1 MRIGAR
7 APGPGPGVPG
17 VRRTGTKSHLFPFTA
32 GWAGSHGRLGGRAPL
47 AGRAAGLSGATIR
60 GVSVTL
66 ADLRAA
72 IGRLRPHREARVPD
86 SRKAAVAAVLRD
98 GSGTAELLFIH
109 RARDE
114 RDPWSGH
121 MGFPGGR
128 VDPDDAS
135 PLAAAL
141 RESREELGLDL
152 EREALLIGPLSEVR
166 THLRPGGVPRSV
178 APFAFELVGRPA
190 LVPNREVEEA
200 LWVPFSLFVEPG
212 NRRSMTWVRRGVPLP
227 LPCYHWDGKVIWG
240 LTLRIVDELLAA
252 LGAAPEPWP

>member
-1 MRIGAR
+1 MRL
-7 APGPGPGVPG
+7 VD
-17 VRRTGTKSHLFPFTA
+17 
-32 GWAGSHGRLGGRAPL
+32 
-47 AGRAAGLSGATIR
+47 
-60 GVSVTL
+60 VTL
-66 ADLRAA
+66 AALRAA
-72 IGRLRPHREARVPD
+72 IGRLGPHCEARVPD

-98 GSGTAELLFIH
+98 GDGSVELLFIH
-109 RARDE
+109 RASDP

-128 VDPDDAS
+128 VDAEDAG

-152 EREALLIGPLSEVR
+152 EREARLIGPLSEVR
-166 THLRPGGVPRSV
+166 THLRPGGVPRAV
-178 APFAFELVGRPA
+178 APFAFELVGNPV

-200 LWVPFSLFVEPG
+200 LWVPFSLFLDPG

-252 LGAAPEPWP
+252 VGSVPEPWPLPLSRPGR